1 MRYVVGI
8 EVPNMFYWYISKMK
22 FRKNIVCMW
31 VFEVGGGGIL
41 EKGGG
46 LGLRSYTHETIRW
59 DVVFKVEKLYLMLL
73 SLLVYYL
80 FFLQQ
85 NFVVDVSDL

>member
-1 MRYVVGI
+1 MYYT
-8 EVPNMFYWYISKMK
+8 EYLTFKMCLL
-22 FRKNIVCMW
+22 RSC
-31 VFEVGGGGIL
+31 G
-41 EKGGG
+41 KGGG
-46 LGLRSYTHETIRW
+46 DLGLQSYTHETIRW

-85 NFVVDVSDL
+85 NFAVDVSDL

>member
-1 MRYVVGI
+1 MYYT
-8 EVPNMFYWYISKMK
+8 EYLTFKMCLLRSCGK
-22 FRKNIVCMW
+22 
-31 VFEVGGGGIL
+31 GGGGD
-41 EKGGG
+41 

>member
-1 MRYVVGI
+1 MYYT
-8 EVPNMFYWYISKMK
+8 EYLTFKMCLL
-22 FRKNIVCMW
+22 RSC
-31 VFEVGGGGIL
+31 G
-41 EKGGG
+41 KGGD

>member
-1 MRYVVGI
+1 MER
-8 EVPNMFYWYISKMK
+8 
-22 FRKNIVCMW
+22 
-31 VFEVGGGGIL
+31 GGD
-41 EKGGG
+41 